1 MLPCDQQGEVGQA
14 VAVDVHRQGGLL
26 GAGVIGQA
34 QLAGGAREGRHL
46 QEGLVAGGA
55 RDVTP

>member
-14 VAVDVHRQGGLL
+14 VAVDVDRQGGLL

-34 QLAGGAREGRHL
+34 QLAGSAGKGSHL